1 VISSSSITL
10 ALLLTCYK
18 ELTTNLSVQ
27 LAPKHHSGLLLAN
40 PVMTAS
46 GTFGYG
52 TEYSHLFD
60 IQRLGAIVCKGT
72 TLKPREGNPQPRLA
86 ETACGVL
93 NSIGLQNIGVEAL
106 IKQKAPIWA
115 SWRVPVI
122 VNIAGETVDD
132 YAQLAGKLDGVAGIS
147 AIEVNI
153 GCPNIKAGGAEF
165 GADPKSAAEV
175 TAAVKTATSL
185 PVLVKLTP
193 NTSDIA
199 KVALAV
205 AEAGADAISL
215 INTMKGMVIDITRR
229 RPLLGNITGG
239 LSGPAIKPVALYMVY
254 EVAGTV
260 GIPVIGCGGIATA
273 SDALEFIMAGAS
285 AIQVGTA
292 SFTNPRSPLD
302 VLQGI
307 EQFMQQEG
315 ITDITE
321 LIGVARR

>member
-1 VISSSSITL
+1 
-10 ALLLTCYK
+10 
-18 ELTTNLSVQ
+18 
-27 LAPKHHSGLLLAN
+27 
-40 PVMTAS
+40 MTAS
-46 GTFGYG
+46 GTFGYE
-52 TEYSHLFD
+52 TEYSHMFD
-60 IQRLGAIVCKGT
+60 IQRLGAIICKGT
-72 TLKPREGNPQPRLA
+72 TLNPRDGNPQPRLA

-93 NSIGLQNIGVEAL
+93 NSIGLQNIGVDAL
-106 IKQKAPIWA
+106 IKEKTPIWA

-175 TAAVKTATSL
+175 TAAVKKATSL

-199 KVALAV
+199 KIALAV

-254 EVAGTV
+254 EVAGAV
-260 GIPVIGCGGIATA
+260 GVPVIGCGGIATA
-273 SDALEFIMAGAS
+273 SDAIEFIMAGAS

-292 SFTNPRSPLD
+292 SFTNPRSPFD
-302 VLQGI
+302 VLLGI

-315 ITDITE
+315 IKNITE